1 MKIISQSGME
11 LVFSEQCRS
20 IYTVVNDNGSK
31 VIYAS
36 TGDTKGI
43 KLGSYKKLDHVQA
56 LVRMIAD
63 CNSDVFE
70 MPREDA
76 EWLNVS
82 VRGSGAAK
90 AKHRNSRHG
99 GS

>member
-1 MKIISQSGME
+1 MIIISQSGME

-20 IYTVVNDNGSK
+20 IYTVVNDSGAK

-36 TGDTKGI
+36 TGDAKGI
-43 KLGSYKKLDHVQA
+43 KLGGYKRLDHVKT
-56 LVRMIAD
+56 LIRMIAD
-63 CNSDVFE
+63 CNSEVFE

-82 VRGSGAAK
+82 VRSSSAAK